1 MNTQQIFTDAGL
13 RPTKA
18 RLAVLT
24 VLTSARK
31 ALSHS
36 EILAHMAS
44 QKEFDRVTIYRVLD
58 WLTEHQL
65 IHKISGEN
73 RAWKFQFSHN
83 TYTPSNAISDKK
95 QLLPN
100 AHQHAHLH
108 CTSCGEITCI
118 HEVKPQFP
126 TQVLELYHVES
137 IDINIKGL
145 CQHCNKAALSELTS
159 SADIQY

>member
-83 TYTPSNAISDKK
+83 TYTPSTAIADKK

-159 SADIQY
+159 SADI

>member
-83 TYTPSNAISDKK
+83 TYTPSTAIADKK

-145 CQHCNKAALSELTS
+145 CQHCNTAALSELTS
-159 SADIQY
+159 SADI

>member
-83 TYTPSNAISDKK
+83 TYTPSTAITDKK

-145 CQHCNKAALSELTS
+145 CQHCNTAALSELTS